1 MTSDDM
7 QRLTITAP
15 PEAAGERLDRFL
27 AAGLEAP
34 SPLSRTRLKALIL
47 DGAVTENGAAV
58 TDPSQSVRAEAEYAL
73 LLLPPVR
80 EATPQA
86 EDIPLDIMF
95 EDDHIIVLNKPSG
108 MVVHPG
114 PGQPDGTLVNALI
127 AHCGDSLTGIG
138 GVMRPGIVHRLDKD
152 TSGVMMAAKSDAAH
166 QKLTEMFA
174 AHDLDRHYLAITW
187 GMPPETEGRIEA
199 ALGRSTRDRK
209 KQAVV
214 PNGRYAATNWTVIRR
229 LPPFASIVE
238 CRLETG
244 RTHQIRVH
252 MAHLG
257 HGVIGDPMYG
267 KPMRSGQMPDAV
279 ARDCLAEIRSFRRQA
294 LHAASLGFAHPVTG
308 EALHFETPMPD
319 DMAGLVAAV
328 KAGIA
333 RRATAPKNR

>member
-47 DGAVTENGAAV
+47 DGALTENGAAAI
-58 TDPSQSVRAEAEYAL
+58 DPSQSVRAEAEYA

-114 PGQPDGTLVNALI
+114 PGQSDGTLVNALI
-127 AHCGDSLTGIG
+127 AHCGESLTGIG

-279 ARDCLAEIRSFRRQA
+279 ARDCLAEIRGFRRQA

-319 DMAGLVAAV
+319 DMAGLVTAIE
-328 KAGIA
+328 AGIA

>member
-58 TDPSQSVRAEAEYAL
+58 TDPSQSVRAEAEYA

-267 KPMRSGQMPDAV
+267 KPMRSGQMPDTV
-279 ARDCLAEIRSFRRQA
+279 ARDCLTEIRGFRRQA
-294 LHAASLGFAHPVTG
+294 LHAFSLGLVHPVTG
-308 EALHFETPMPD
+308 DALHFETPMPD
-319 DMAGLVAAV
+319 DMTGLVAAIE
-328 KAGIA
+328 AGIA
-333 RRATAPKNR
+333 RRAKAPKNR

>member
-27 AAGLEAP
+27 AAGLEGP

-47 DGAVTENGAAV
+47 NGAVTENGAAV
-58 TDPSQSVRAEAEYAL
+58 IDPSQSVRAEAEYA

-152 TSGVMMAAKSDAAH
+152 TSGVMMAAKSDTAH

-238 CRLETG
+238 CRLKTG

-257 HGVIGDPMYG
+257 HGVIGDSMYG

-279 ARDCLAEIRSFRRQA
+279 ARDCLAEIRGFRRQA

-319 DMAGLVAAV
+319 DMAGLVAAIE
-328 KAGIA
+328 AGIA

>member
-58 TDPSQSVRAEAEYAL
+58 IDPSQSVRAEAEYA

-127 AHCGDSLTGIG
+127 AHCGDNLTGIG

-199 ALGRSTRDRK
+199 TLGRSTRDRK

-279 ARDCLAEIRSFRRQA
+279 ARDCLAEIRGFRRQA

-319 DMAGLVAAV
+319 DMAGLVAAIE
-328 KAGIA
+328 AGIA

>member
-58 TDPSQSVRAEAEYAL
+58 IDPSQSVRAEAEYAL
-73 LLLPPVR
+73 LLPPVR

-86 EDIPLDIMF
+86 EEIPLDIMF

-114 PGQPDGTLVNALI
+114 PGQPDGTVVNALI
-127 AHCGDSLTGIG
+127 AHCGNSLTGIG

-238 CRLETG
+238 CRRETG

-257 HGVIGDPMYG
+257 HGVIGDPIYG

-279 ARDCLAEIRSFRRQA
+279 ARDCLAEIRDFWRQA

-319 DMAGLVAAV
+319 DMAGLVTAIE
-328 KAGIA
+328 AGIA

>member
-27 AAGLEAP
+27 ATGLEAP

-58 TDPSQSVRAEAEYAL
+58 IDPSRSVRAEAEYAV
-73 LLLPPVR
+73 LLPPVR

-152 TSGVMMAAKSDAAH
+152 TSGVMMAAKSKQTGDGAKREPAHMTVAKDLGTSIVTGAAH
-166 QKLTEMFA
+166 SSTASDTSVPLAPSLSQLPLALNTPGPCAPTCLTHASSSVAFMMYSPAAQASARSAYTQSDTQSPSESSDEMGVCASASPA
-174 AHDLDRHYLAITW
+174 ASDVNR
-187 GMPPETEGRIEA
+187 GPEPA
-199 ALGRSTRDRK
+199 RD
-209 KQAVV
+209 
-214 PNGRYAATNWTVIRR
+214 
-229 LPPFASIVE
+229 LPPADWQ
-238 CRLETG
+238 LT
-244 RTHQIRVH
+244 
-252 MAHLG
+252 
-257 HGVIGDPMYG
+257 
-267 KPMRSGQMPDAV
+267 
-279 ARDCLAEIRSFRRQA
+279 
-294 LHAASLGFAHPVTG
+294 
-308 EALHFETPMPD
+308 
-319 DMAGLVAAV
+319 V
-328 KAGIA
+328 K
-333 RRATAPKNR
+333 

>member
-1 MTSDDM
+1 MTSEDM

-15 PEAAGERLDRFL
+15 REAAGERLDRFL
-27 AAGLEAP
+27 ATGLEAP

-58 TDPSQSVRAEAEYAL
+58 IDPSQSVRAEAEYA

-114 PGQPDGTLVNALI
+114 PGQPEGTLVNALI

-138 GVMRPGIVHRLDKD
+138 GLMRPGIVHRLDKD

-174 AHDLDRHYLAITW
+174 AHDLERHYLAITW

-279 ARDCLAEIRSFRRQA
+279 ARDCLAEIRTFRRQA
-294 LHAASLGFAHPVTG
+294 LHAASLGFAHPVTS
-308 EALHFETPMPD
+308 EALNFEAPMPD
-319 DMAGLVAAV
+319 DIAELVAAIE
-328 KAGIA
+328 AGIA

>member
-34 SPLSRTRLKALIL
+34 SPLSRTRLKVLIL

-58 TDPSQSVRAEAEYAL
+58 TDPSQSVRAEAEYA

-257 HGVIGDPMYG
+257 YGVIGEPVYG
-267 KPMRSGQMPDAV
+267 KPMRSSQMPDAV
-279 ARDCLAEIRSFRRQA
+279 ARDCLAKIRGFQRQA

-319 DMAGLVAAV
+319 DMAGLVAAIE
-328 KAGIA
+328 AGIA
-333 RRATAPKNR
+333 RRATEPKNR

>member
-58 TDPSQSVRAEAEYAL
+58 IDPSQSVRAEAEYA

-199 ALGRSTRDRK
+199 TLGRSTRDRK

-267 KPMRSGQMPDAV
+267 KTMRSGQMPDAV
-279 ARDCLAEIRSFRRQA
+279 ARDCLAEIRGFRRQA

-319 DMAGLVAAV
+319 DMAGLVAAIE
-328 KAGIA
+328 AGIA
-333 RRATAPKNR
+333 RRATAPENC

>member
-58 TDPSQSVRAEAEYAL
+58 TDPSQSVRAEAEYA

-187 GMPPETEGRIEA
+187 GMPPETEGRIEG

-279 ARDCLAEIRSFRRQA
+279 ARDCLAEIRGFRRQA

-319 DMAGLVAAV
+319 DMAGLVAAIE
-328 KAGIA
+328 AGIA

>member
-7 QRLTITAP
+7 YRLTITAP

-58 TDPSQSVRAEAEYAL
+58 IDPSQSVRAEAEYAL
-73 LLLPPVR
+73 LLPSVR

-86 EDIPLDIMF
+86 EYIPLDIMF

-114 PGQPDGTLVNALI
+114 PDQPDGTLVNALI

-214 PNGRYAATNWTVIRR
+214 PNGRYAVTNWRVIRR

-279 ARDCLAEIRSFRRQA
+279 ARDCLAEIRGFRRQA
-294 LHAASLGFAHPVTG
+294 LHAASLGFAHPVTS
-308 EALHFETPMPD
+308 EALHFEAPMPD
-319 DMAGLVAAV
+319 DIAELVAAIE
-328 KAGIA
+328 AGIA

>member
-15 PEAAGERLDRFL
+15 TEAEGERLDRFL
-27 AAGLEAP
+27 ATGIEAP
-34 SPLSRTRLKALIL
+34 SPLSRTRVKALIL
-47 DGAVTENGAAV
+47 DGAVTENGTV
-58 TDPSQSVRAEAEYAL
+58 ITDPSQSVRGEAEYAL
-73 LLLPPVR
+73 YMPPVR
-80 EATPQA
+80 EAVPQGQ
-86 EDIPLDIMF
+86 DIPLDIMF
-95 EDDHIIVLNKPSG
+95 EDSHIIILNKPSG

-127 AHCGDSLTGIG
+127 SHCGDSLTGIG

-199 ALGRSTRDRK
+199 ALGRSSRDRK

-214 PNGRYAATNWTVIRR
+214 ANGRFAATNWTVIRR
-229 LPPFASIVE
+229 LPPFASLVE

-267 KPMRSGQMPDAV
+267 KALRSGQMPDAA
-279 ARDCLAEIRSFRRQA
+279 ARDCLAQMRAFKRQA
-294 LHAASLGFAHPVTG
+294 LHAASLGFTHPITG

-319 DMAGLVAAV
+319 DMAELVTTIET
-328 KAGIA
+328 GIA
-333 RRATAPKNR
+333 IRARGGK

>member
-47 DGAVTENGAAV
+47 DGAVTENGVAV
-58 TDPSQSVRAEAEYAL
+58 TDPSQSVRAEAEYA

-187 GMPPETEGRIEA
+187 GMPPETEGWIEA

-279 ARDCLAEIRSFRRQA
+279 ARDCLAEIRGFRRQA

-319 DMAGLVAAV
+319 DMAGLVAAIE
-328 KAGIA
+328 AGIA

>member
-1 MTSDDM
+1 
-7 QRLTITAP
+7 
-15 PEAAGERLDRFL
+15 
-27 AAGLEAP
+27 
-34 SPLSRTRLKALIL
+34 
-47 DGAVTENGAAV
+47 
-58 TDPSQSVRAEAEYAL
+58 
-73 LLLPPVR
+73 
-80 EATPQA
+80 
-86 EDIPLDIMF
+86 
-95 EDDHIIVLNKPSG
+95 
-108 MVVHPG
+108 
-114 PGQPDGTLVNALI
+114 
-127 AHCGDSLTGIG
+127 
-138 GVMRPGIVHRLDKD
+138 
-152 TSGVMMAAKSDAAH
+152 
-166 QKLTEMFA
+166 MFA

-209 KQAVV
+209 RQAVV

-252 MAHLG
+252 LAHLG

-267 KPMRSGQMPDAV
+267 KPMRSSQMPDAV
-279 ARDCLAEIRSFRRQA
+279 ARDCLAEIRGFRRQA

-319 DMAGLVAAV
+319 DMAGLVAAIE
-328 KAGIA
+328 AGIA